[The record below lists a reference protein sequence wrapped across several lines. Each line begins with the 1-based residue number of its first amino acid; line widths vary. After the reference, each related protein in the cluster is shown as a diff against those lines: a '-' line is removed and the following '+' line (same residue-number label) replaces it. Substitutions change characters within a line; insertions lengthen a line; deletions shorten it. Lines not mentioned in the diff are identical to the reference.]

1 MRAVVLCG
9 GLGTRLHP
17 YTVVTPKP
25 LVPINDK
32 PILDYVLKLLIKNK
46 FNHIT
51 LALNHQAALFIQ
63 YINNYNYPGIK
74 IDFSLENK
82 KLGTMGPLKLIKDL
96 PENFIVMN
104 ADILT
109 NINVHKFF
117 KNHLLKKSL
126 FSICYIERQL
136 NSEFGVLYIQN
147 KSLINFKEKPSF
159 PLNVSTGIYCLNKK
173 VLKYIPNKFFGF
185 DDLVKKLLKKRIEI
199 NTYEHKGL
207 WLDIGRQED
216 YINSS
221 KFIKKIAK

>member
-1 MRAVVLCG
+1 M
-9 GLGTRLHP
+9 
-17 YTVVTPKP
+17 
-25 LVPINDK
+25 
-32 PILDYVLKLLIKNK
+32 
-46 FNHIT
+46 
-51 LALNHQAALFIQ
+51 FIQ

-82 KLGTMGPLKLIKDL
+82 KLGTMGSLKLIKDL

-185 DDLVKKLLKKRIEI
+185 DDLVK
-199 NTYEHKGL
+199 NY
-207 WLDIGRQED
+207 
-216 YINSS
+216 
-221 KFIKKIAK
+221 

>member
-51 LALNHQAALFIQ
+51 LALNQQAALFIQ

-82 KLGTMGPLKLIKDL
+82 KLGTMGPLKLIKK
-96 PENFIVMN
+96 I
-104 ADILT
+104 IT
-109 NINVHKFF
+109 RKFY
-117 KNHLLKKSL
+117 
-126 FSICYIERQL
+126 CYECRYPYQ
-136 NSEFGVLYIQN
+136 YQC
-147 KSLINFKEKPSF
+147 
-159 PLNVSTGIYCLNKK
+159 T
-173 VLKYIPNKFFGF
+173 
-185 DDLVKKLLKKRIEI
+185 
-199 NTYEHKGL
+199 
-207 WLDIGRQED
+207 
-216 YINSS
+216 
-221 KFIKKIAK
+221 